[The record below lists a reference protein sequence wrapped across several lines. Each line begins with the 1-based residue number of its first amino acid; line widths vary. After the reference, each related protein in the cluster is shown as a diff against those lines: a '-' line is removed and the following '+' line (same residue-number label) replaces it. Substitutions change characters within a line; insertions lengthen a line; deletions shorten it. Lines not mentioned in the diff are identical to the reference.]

1 MLYSSKTWTVKDND
15 MIRFERNDVRA
26 IQWKCNVRPE
36 GRILT
41 QKRRDYAKI
50 EQHGDAL
57 TG

>member
-1 MLYSSKTWTVKDND
+1 MLYSSKTWMVKDNN

-26 IQWKCNVRPE
+26 IQWKCNVRSE

-50 EQHGDAL
+50 E
-57 TG
+57 

>member
-26 IQWKCNVRPE
+26 IQWKCNVRSE
-36 GRILT
+36 VRILT

-50 EQHGDAL
+50 E
-57 TG
+57 